1 MWLNLALV
9 VLLIVIA
16 KERGLESIAEAI
28 AFAVIL
34 FILLMGVFQ
43 FL

>member
-1 MWLNLALV
+1 MLLYLTLA

-16 KERGLESIAEAI
+16 KESGLENVGEAV

-43 FL
+43 YL